1 MLGLSNFVYYNE
13 PFEYCESKNTF
24 DNDLYIELSKTFPK
38 LDKIQI
44 EIDEQKSFSKAI
56 NRIDINLKNIEHINL
71 DKIWLDL
78 INSVTSREYFYKLCD
93 KLNINTDNYKTI
105 SPRHLNE
112 DTDIFVDFQF
122 AYNIENEFKYKQFI
136 RPPHIDS
143 SDKLIVI
150 LMYFPEKDDK
160 YYDENDYGYLQL
172 YDNNMNQFKKI
183 NYRNNHA
190 IIMKNSKEAIHAPY
204 ALINHKDENRRF
216 VNIIYMKNELFKI

>member
-1 MLGLSNFVYYNE
+1 MLSLSNFVYYSN

-38 LDKIQI
+38 LYKIQK
-44 EIDEQKSFSKAI
+44 EIDEDKSFSKAI
-56 NRIDINLKNIEHINL
+56 NRIDINLKNIENINL

-78 INSVTSREYFYKLCD
+78 INDITSIEYFYKLCD
-93 KLNINTDNYKTI
+93 KLNINKEKYKTI

-160 YYDENDYGYLQL
+160 YYDEKDYGYLQL

-190 IIMKNSKEAIHAPY
+190 IIMKNSANAFHAPY
-204 ALINHKDENRRF
+204 ALLNHKDENRRF